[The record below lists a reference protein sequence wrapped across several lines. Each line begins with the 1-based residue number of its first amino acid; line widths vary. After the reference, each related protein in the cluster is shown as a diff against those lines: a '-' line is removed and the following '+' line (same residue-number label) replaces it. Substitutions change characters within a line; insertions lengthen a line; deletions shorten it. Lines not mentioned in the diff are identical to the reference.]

1 MIIFAKIMES
11 EKVQIKTTVDLKLY
25 DLLANESLRR
35 GLTVAAFNRYIL
47 KKYFNDHAKKTN
59 TNP

>member
-1 MIIFAKIMES
+1 MNI

-35 GLTVAAFNRYIL
+35 GLTVAAFNRYVL
-47 KKYFNDHAKKTN
+47 KKYFNDHAKQKTN
-59 TNP
+59 TNPGR

>member
-1 MIIFAKIMES
+1 MFKFAKIMET

-25 DLLANESLRR
+25 ELLAKESLRR
-35 GLTVAAFNRYIL
+35 GLTVAAFNRYIV